1 MQAQPVIGAF
11 INGMVRQRQDVE
23 DLVQIVAETCARKF
37 SDFDADGDQRSFR
50 SWALTIARFEVL
62 RYYKRHQRDA
72 IGFRPELLSSIA
84 SEFERRSESPDDRL
98 AALRTCLE
106 RLTDRNRQLIEFRY
120 YRGLNADQIAD
131 RLALSAGAVRSAL
144 CRSRRA
150 LADCI
155 RSQIKIL
162 DHET

>member
-37 SDFDADGDQRSFR
+37 SDFDVHGDQRSFR

-62 RYYKRHQRDA
+62 RYYKRHEREA

-84 SEFERRSESPDDRL
+84 LEFERRPESPDDRL
-98 AALRTCLE
+98 AALRICIE